1 MAAVALLTG
10 LTTTLALRPALVSRP
25 PNLPAIARC
34 PPPLL
39 AASPPPRSP
48 LLNPEVSL
56 GVGVAILLLLVTNR
70 LFTEDLLNSQSR
82 ADLIATAAGVVI
94 CLGALSNLD
103 IEPRAAEPVAL
114 AGERVDWVDPAV
126 APERRRELAWA
137 AAQLSA
143 VEGCASVLVW
153 DGARTVAA
161 RGLVRGGGGGD
172 PGATVVAGPLVK
184 LAVGRASG
192 RPEYLRALQILPGRI
207 EFSYLPEETQALLI
221 LPTAAGAGGG
231 AVIVGADRQRAFGE
245 DAVRR
250 CAAIA
255 TEIVGVALT

>member
-1 MAAVALLTG
+1 MAVAAASLL
-10 LTTTLALRPALVSRP
+10 LSTLALRPALVSRP

-103 IEPRAAEPVAL
+103 IEPKAADPVAL
-114 AGERVDWVDPAV
+114 AGERVDWVDPA
-126 APERRRELAWA
+126 APAARQRELAWA
-137 AAQLSA
+137 LGQICA

-161 RGLVRGGGGGD
+161 RGLVRGAAAD
-172 PGATVVAGPLVK
+172 PSAAVVPGPLVK

-255 TEIVGVALT
+255 TEIVGASL

>member
-1 MAAVALLTG
+1 MESDHKEHERYG
-10 LTTTLALRPALVSRP
+10 LRGLGGGRSFMCSTWS
-25 PNLPAIARC
+25 
-34 PPPLL
+34 PPLSERL
-39 AASPPPRSP
+39 RGGGAGAS
-48 LLNPEVSL
+48 
-56 GVGVAILLLLVTNR
+56 
-70 LFTEDLLNSQSR
+70 
-82 ADLIATAAGVVI
+82 AAGVR
-94 CLGALSNLD
+94 GAPFFL
-103 IEPRAAEPVAL
+103 
-114 AGERVDWVDPAV
+114 
-126 APERRRELAWA
+126 
-137 AAQLSA
+137 
-143 VEGCASVLVW
+143 
-153 DGARTVAA
+153 AA
-161 RGLVRGGGGGD
+161 RRLSESSLGGGTLGFGTLGGLRILGCLRGD

-255 TEIVGVALT
+255 TEIVGDALC